1 MDEKKGMRSLRDIL
15 VTDKDGNLV
24 SLLEAL
30 AGKVD
35 KSQLESNEGV
45 VVFWWSFCIIFI
57 KNFSK

>member
-45 VVFWWSFCIIFI
+45 VVF
-57 KNFSK
+57 